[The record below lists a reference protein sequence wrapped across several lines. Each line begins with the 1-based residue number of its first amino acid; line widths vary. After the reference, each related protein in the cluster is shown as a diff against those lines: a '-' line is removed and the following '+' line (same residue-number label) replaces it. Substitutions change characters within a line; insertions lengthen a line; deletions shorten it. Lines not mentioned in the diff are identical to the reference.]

1 MAALRSSRGERG
13 YVLLLALIALV
24 VLLLGA
30 LFTMR
35 TTLLQTA
42 MTGNTM
48 QRQKDVQGSD
58 LALRLVEQLIV
69 QTSQAAN
76 GQALEYSAS
85 GKSWFYVPATTPWTP
100 PTYSGYWSTCSSSS
114 STAPCDS
121 VSNMPTGYSASFVV
135 VPTNQPTD
143 PYACQS
149 TGYTAVYYD
158 IFIHTSEASGATGAN
173 TETVFKLCA
182 TSS

>member
-1 MAALRSSRGERG
+1 MASLRPQRRARG
-13 YVLLLALIALV
+13 YVLLLVLIALL

-30 LFTMR
+30 LFTLR
-35 TTLLQTA
+35 TTLLQTV
-42 MTGNTM
+42 MTGNTL

-69 QTSQAAN
+69 QTSQASD
-76 GQALEYSAS
+76 GQALEYAAN

-100 PTYSGYWSTCSSSS
+100 PTYSGYWSTCSST
-114 STAPCDS
+114 STTQPCAS
-121 VSNMPTGYSASFVV
+121 VANMPSGYTASFVV

-158 IFIHTSEASGATGAN
+158 IFIHTSESSGATGAN